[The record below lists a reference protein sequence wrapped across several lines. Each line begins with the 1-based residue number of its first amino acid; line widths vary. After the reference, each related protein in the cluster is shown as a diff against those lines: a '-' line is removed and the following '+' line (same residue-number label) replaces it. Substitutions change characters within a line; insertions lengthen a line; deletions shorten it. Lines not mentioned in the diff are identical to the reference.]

1 MEQQSLLR
9 PSGESQ
15 LYCGDCLSILDMVPD
30 DCVDLIYID
39 PPFYSQ
45 RSYEAIWGGD
55 AERFAFEDRW
65 AGGINHYVNYL
76 VARVRKM
83 YAKLKGAGSFYVH
96 LDWHI
101 SHYMKQELD
110 KIFGYANFQTEIVWR
125 RTSAHVDTI
134 GFGHVTDSIFFYTKS
149 DRFTWNPQYRPYSEE
164 HLVKS
169 YRHKDSATGKRF
181 MLADLTGAGIRH
193 GETGRAWRGINPSKW
208 TRHWI
213 RPPSDLEKLDKEG
226 LIYWPDRGGMP
237 RLKKFLSPKG
247 QPIDNIWTDIPPVS
261 SQGSE
266 KLGYPTQKPIAL
278 LERIVKASSNR
289 GDLVLDAYCGCG
301 TTLAAAQRLNRRWIG
316 IDISQSAIRVVEQRL
331 RKLGAADYQVHG
343 LVKNVRDLKA
353 LDPFEFQNWAINAV
367 YGQHSPRKVADM
379 GIDGFTFM
387 EHHPIQVKQ
396 SEHVGRPVID
406 AFAGVLQREKE
417 RKGMI
422 IAFDFSSGAVDEVA
436 RLERE
441 DKIKVQLVK
450 CVDLI
455 AGNVPFKI
463 MV

>member
-1 MEQQSLLR
+1 MEQQTL
-9 PSGESQ
+9 PGVAHGNQ
-15 LYCGDCLSILDMVPD
+15 LYCGDCLSVLEMVAD
-30 DCVDLIYID
+30 TSVDLIYID

-45 RSYEAIWGGD
+45 RAYETIWGGE

-83 YAKLKGAGSFYVH
+83 HAKLKETGSFYIH

-110 KIFGYANFQTEIVWR
+110 KIFGYGNFQAEIIWR

-134 GFGHVTDSIFFYTKS
+134 GFGHVTDSIFFYSKS
-149 DRFTWNPQYRPYSEE
+149 GRFAWNPQYRPYSEE
-164 HLVKS
+164 HLSRS
-169 YRHKDSATGKRF
+169 YRHRDPATGKRF

-193 GETGRAWRGINPSKW
+193 GDTGRPWHGINPTKW
-208 TRHWI
+208 ARHWI
-213 RPPSDLEKLDKEG
+213 RPPKDLEKSDKEG
-226 LIYWPDRGGMP
+226 LVYWPDRGGMP
-237 RLKKFLSPKG
+237 RLKKFLSTKG

-261 SQGSE
+261 SQGAE

-278 LERIVKASSNR
+278 LQRIVSASSNP
-289 GDLVLDAYCGCG
+289 GDLVMDAYCGCG
-301 TTLAAAQRLNRRWIG
+301 TTLAAAQRLGRRWIG
-316 IDISQSAIRVVEQRL
+316 IDISQSAVRVVEQRL
-331 RKLGAADYQVHG
+331 KKLGATDYQVLG
-343 LVKNVRDLKA
+343 LVKSLKDLRA
-353 LDPFEFQNWAINAV
+353 LDPFEFQNWAVNAV
-367 YGQHSPRKVADM
+367 YGQHSPKKVADM

-396 SEHVGRPVID
+396 TDHVGRPVID

-417 RKGMI
+417 KRGMI
-422 IAFDFSSGAVDEVA
+422 IAFDFTSGAIDEVA

-441 DKIKVQLVK
+441 DKIKIELVK
-450 CVDLI
+450 CSDLI
-455 AGNVPFKI
+455 AGNVPFRI